1 MHGTIRSGDVRP
13 GGLSGGCGRSRLALQ
28 ADISRSS
35 NGAAFLMS
43 SDASSATSQTAS
55 AASGQHA
62 FQAEVSRLLHLMVH
76 SVYTEKDIFL
86 RELIS
91 NASDA
96 CDKLRY
102 EAIAQPALMGDDP
115 RLAITLTV
123 DKPGRRLVVAD
134 NGIGMS
140 DAEMIEN
147 LGTIAHSG
155 TRAFLD
161 RLATEPQGAASGLIG
176 QFGVGFY
183 SAFMVADRI
192 DVASR
197 HAGGEAAFVWSSDGL
212 NGFVVR
218 PATVEEAALVPRG
231 TRITLHL
238 KPDAD
243 AYLEPYEI
251 ERIVKTY
258 SDHILFPVE
267 LVGDNDER
275 RQLNAASALWQRSKS
290 EVSPEAYTEAY
301 RGITH
306 QVDEPALTVHYK
318 AEGRQ
323 SYAVLLFVPGER
335 PFDLF
340 DVERRGRVKLYV
352 RRVYITD
359 EAELLPSYLRF
370 VRGVVDSEDVPL
382 NVSRE
387 MLQNNPQVA
396 QIRRALTGR
405 VLSELE
411 TLAEKDAERFSKVW
425 ETFGAVM
432 KEGIYED
439 FERRDQVLALARF
452 RSTAGPG
459 WRSLKAYVAD
469 MRPGQSEIYYL
480 AGDNLDR
487 LRSSPQL
494 EAALARGVEVL
505 LLSDHVDSFWTTR
518 GLTFEGKSLKS
529 LTQGEAD
536 LTGVPYLD
544 GKAPETTETGD
555 TAALVDALKSALG
568 DQVSDVR
575 ASARLVASAV
585 CLVAQGAGPD
595 LALERL
601 LKHREQ
607 GVGLKPVLEV
617 NVLHPL
623 VKAVAASAAASRT
636 QDVADLAG
644 LLLDQARIL
653 DGELPPDPA
662 VFAERLNRLV
672 ARGVGSDG
680 QA

>member
-1 MHGTIRSGDVRP
+1 
-13 GGLSGGCGRSRLALQ
+13 
-28 ADISRSS
+28 
-35 NGAAFLMS
+35 MS
-43 SDASSATSQTAS
+43 SDLPSEAGPAKPAS
-55 AASGQHA
+55 ADQHA

-102 EAIAQPALMGDDP
+102 EAIAAPELMAEDQ
-115 RLAITLTV
+115 RLAITLSI
-123 DKPGRRLVVAD
+123 DKAARHLAIAD
-134 NGIGMS
+134 NGIGMTE
-140 DAEMIEN
+140 AELVDN
-147 LGTIAHSG
+147 LGTIARSG

-161 RLATEPQGAASGLIG
+161 RLSSEPQGTSSGLIG

-183 SAFMVADRI
+183 SAFMVAERI
-192 DVASR
+192 EVVSHR
-197 HAGGEAAFVWSSDGL
+197 AGSGAAFVWSSDGAS
-212 NGFVVR
+212 GFTVR
-218 PATVEEAALVPRG
+218 SATETETASLPRG
-231 TRITLHL
+231 TRVTLHL
-238 KPDAD
+238 KPDTD

-267 LVGDNDER
+267 LVGESGER
-275 RQLNAASALWQRSKS
+275 RQLNSASALWQRSKS
-290 EVSPEAYTEAY
+290 EVAPEAYAEAY

-306 QVDEPALTVHYK
+306 QVGEPALTVHYK

-323 SYAVLLFVPGER
+323 SYAVLLFVPGEP

-340 DVERRGRVKLYV
+340 DVERKGRVKLYV
-352 RRVYITD
+352 RRVFITD

-382 NVSRE
+382 NISRE

-396 QIRRALTGR
+396 QIRKALTGR
-405 VLSELE
+405 VLTELV
-411 TLAEKDAERFSKVW
+411 TLADKEADRFAKVW
-425 ETFGAVM
+425 DTFGAVL

-439 FERRDQVLALARF
+439 FERRDQLLGLARF
-452 RSTAGPG
+452 HSTGGAGL
-459 WRSLKAYVAD
+459 RSLKDYVAA
-469 MRPGQSEIYYL
+469 MRPGQTEIYYL
-480 AGDNLDR
+480 AGSNLER
-487 LRSSPQL
+487 LKASPQL

-518 GLTFEGKSLKS
+518 GLKFEEKSLKS

-536 LTGVPYLD
+536 LSAIPYLE
-544 GKAPETTETGD
+544 GKSPEPPTGD
-555 TAALVDALKSALG
+555 TAALVAALKTALG
-568 DQVSDVR
+568 EAVSDVR
-575 ASARLVASAV
+575 ISNRLVASAA
-585 CLVAQGAGPD
+585 CLVAPGAGPD

-601 LKHREQ
+601 LQQRDQ
-607 GVGLKPVLEV
+607 GLGLKPVLEI
-617 NVLHPL
+617 NAAHGL
-623 VKAVAASAAASRT
+623 VTAVANSAAQGRSD
-636 QDVADLAG
+636 DVRDLAG

-662 VFAERLNRLV
+662 SFVERLNRFV
-672 ARGVGSDG
+672 ARGLSSVAAG
-680 QA
+680 

>member
-1 MHGTIRSGDVRP
+1 
-13 GGLSGGCGRSRLALQ
+13 
-28 ADISRSS
+28 
-35 NGAAFLMS
+35 MS
-43 SDASSATSQTAS
+43 SDAP
-55 AASGQHA
+55 AAGGQHP

-102 EAIAQPALMGDDP
+102 EAIASPELMADDQ
-115 RLAITLTV
+115 RLAIRLSI
-123 DKPGRRLVVAD
+123 DKTARRLTVAD

-140 DAEMIEN
+140 EAELVDN
-147 LGTIAHSG
+147 LGTIARSG

-161 RLATEPQGAASGLIG
+161 RLAAEPQGGNSGLIG

-183 SAFMVADRI
+183 SAFMVAERI
-192 DVASR
+192 EVVSR
-197 HAGGEAAFVWSSDGL
+197 RAGQAQAYLWASDGT
-212 NGFVVR
+212 NGFTVR
-218 PATVEEAALVPRG
+218 EASEAEAQGVRRG
-231 TRITLHL
+231 TTVSLVL
-238 KPDAD
+238 KADAD

-267 LVGDNDER
+267 MDGEAGEP

-290 EVSPEAYTEAY
+290 EVEPEAYAEAY

-306 QVDEPALTVHYK
+306 QMGEPALTIHYK

-340 DVERRGRVKLYV
+340 DAERKGRIKLYV
-352 RRVYITD
+352 RRVFITD

-370 VRGVVDSEDVPL
+370 MRGVVDSEDVPL
-382 NVSRE
+382 NISRE

-396 QIRRALTGR
+396 QIRKALTGR

-411 TLAEKDAERFSKVW
+411 GLADKEPQRFETIA
-425 ETFGAVM
+425 ETFGSVL

-439 FERRDQVLALARF
+439 FERRDQLLKLSRF
-452 RSTAGPG
+452 HSTAGG
-459 WRSLKAYVAD
+459 SRRSLKDYIAA

-480 AGDNLDR
+480 AGDNLER
-487 LRSSPQL
+487 LKASPQL

-505 LLSDHVDSFWTTR
+505 LLTDHVDSFWTTR
-518 GLTFEGKSLKS
+518 GMKFEDKPLKS

-536 LTGVPYLD
+536 LSAIPYLE
-544 GKAPETTETGD
+544 GKAPEAEAGD
-555 TAALVDALKSALG
+555 HGALLAALKTALG
-568 DQVSDVR
+568 DAVSDVR
-575 ASARLVASAV
+575 ASKRLVASAA
-585 CLVAQGAGPD
+585 CLVAPGAGPD

-601 LKHREQ
+601 LKQREQ
-607 GVGLKPVLEV
+607 GVGLKPVLEI
-617 NVLHPL
+617 NAAHGL
-623 VKAVAASAAASRT
+623 VKAVAASAAAGRT
-636 QDVADLAG
+636 DEVGDLAG

-653 DGELPPDPA
+653 DGELPTDPA
-662 VFAERLNRLV
+662 KFAERLNRYV
-672 ARGVGSDG
+672 ARGLAGG
-680 QA
+680 

>member
-1 MHGTIRSGDVRP
+1 
-13 GGLSGGCGRSRLALQ
+13 
-28 ADISRSS
+28 
-35 NGAAFLMS
+35 MS
-43 SDASSATSQTAS
+43 SDASSGTGQGTS
-55 AASGQHA
+55 AAAGQHA
-62 FQAEVSRLLHLMVH
+62 FQAEVSRLLQLMVH
-76 SVYTEKDIFL
+76 SVYTEKEIFL

-102 EAIAQPALMGDDP
+102 EAIAAPALMGDDQ
-115 RLAITLTV
+115 RLAITIAI
-123 DKPGRRLVVAD
+123 DKPARRIVVSD

-140 DAEMIEN
+140 EAELIDN
-147 LGTIAHSG
+147 LGTIARSG

-161 RLATEPQGAASGLIG
+161 RLAADPQGAASGLIG

-183 SAFMVADRI
+183 SAFMVADHI
-192 DVASR
+192 EVVSR
-197 HAGGEAAFVWSSDGL
+197 RAGADAAFVWSSDGA
-212 NGFVVR
+212 NGFDVR
-218 PATVEEAALVPRG
+218 AAAAEEAAAVPRG
-231 TRITLHL
+231 TRVSLTL
-238 KPDAD
+238 KSDAD

-267 LVGDNDER
+267 LVDEKGER
-275 RQLNAASALWQRSKS
+275 RQLNAASALWQRPRS

-301 RGITH
+301 RGIAH
-306 QVDEPALTVHYK
+306 QIDEPALTVHYK

-340 DVERRGRVKLYV
+340 DVERKGRVKLYV
-352 RRVYITD
+352 RRVFITD

-382 NVSRE
+382 NISRE

-411 TLAEKDAERFSKVW
+411 ALADKEPDRFTKVW

-439 FERRDQVLALARF
+439 FERRDQLLKLARF
-452 RSTAGPG
+452 RSTAGDG
-459 WRSLKAYVAD
+459 WRSLKDYVAG
-469 MRPGQSEIYYL
+469 MRPGQTEIYYL
-480 AGDNLDR
+480 AGDNLER
-487 LRSSPQL
+487 LKASPQL

-505 LLSDHVDSFWTTR
+505 LLADHVDSFWTTR
-518 GLTFEGKSLKS
+518 GLKFDDKPLKS

-536 LTGVPYLD
+536 LSAIPYLD
-544 GKAPETTETGD
+544 GKAPEAESGD
-555 TAALVDALKSALG
+555 AAAVVAALKTALG

-575 ASARLVASAV
+575 ASKRLVSSAV
-585 CLVAQGAGPD
+585 CLVAPGAGPD

-617 NVLHPL
+617 NPAHVL
-623 VKAVAASAAASRT
+623 VKAVAESAAGNRSD
-636 QDVADLAG
+636 DVADLAG

-662 VFAERLNRLV
+662 RFAERLNRFV
-672 ARGVGSDG
+672 AQGLARQTTAD
-680 QA
+680 

>member
-1 MHGTIRSGDVRP
+1 MS
-13 GGLSGGCGRSRLALQ
+13 
-28 ADISRSS
+28 ADMTTDTP
-35 NGAAFLMS
+35 AA
-43 SDASSATSQTAS
+43 
-55 AASGQHA
+55 GQHA

-76 SVYTEKDIFL
+76 SVYTEKEIFL

-102 EAIAQPALMGDDP
+102 EAIAAPELMGEDS
-115 RLAITLTV
+115 RLAITIAIDKEKRHLTI
-123 DKPGRRLVVAD
+123 AD

-140 DAEMIEN
+140 ESELVDN
-147 LGTIAHSG
+147 LGTIARSG
-155 TRAFLD
+155 TKAFLD
-161 RLATEPQGAASGLIG
+161 KLAAEPSDKSSGLIG

-192 DVASR
+192 EVVSR
-197 HAGGEAAFVWSSDGL
+197 RAGSGDAFVWSSDGAS
-212 NGFVVR
+212 GFTIR
-218 PATVEEAALVPRG
+218 PADPVETALVARG
-231 TRITLHL
+231 TQVTLVL
-238 KPDAD
+238 KSDAD
-243 AYLEPYEI
+243 TYLEPYEI

-267 LVGDNDER
+267 LKDTDGKS

-290 EVSPEAYTEAY
+290 EVTAEAYAEAY
-301 RGITH
+301 RGIAH
-306 QVDEPALTVHYK
+306 QMGEPALTIHYK

-340 DVERRGRVKLYV
+340 DVERKGRVKLYV

-382 NVSRE
+382 NISRE

-396 QIRRALTGR
+396 QIRKALTGR

-411 TLAEKDAERFSKVW
+411 TLADKEGERFEKVW
-425 ETFGAVM
+425 DTFGSVI

-439 FERRDQVLALARF
+439 FERRDNLMKLARF
-452 RSTAGPG
+452 RSTAGNG
-459 WRSLKAYVAD
+459 WRSLKDYIAA
-469 MRPGQSEIYYL
+469 MRPGQTEIYYL
-480 AGDNLDR
+480 VGDNLDR
-487 LRSSPQL
+487 LKASPQL
-494 EAALARGVEVL
+494 EAATARGVEVL
-505 LLSDHVDSFWTTR
+505 LMADHVDSFWTTR
-518 GLTFEGKSLKS
+518 GMTFEEKPLKS

-536 LTGVPYLD
+536 LSAIPYLE
-544 GKAPETTETGD
+544 GKAPQEEAGD
-555 TAALVDALKSALG
+555 TGGLVAALKTALG
-568 DQVSDVR
+568 DAVSDVR
-575 ASARLVASAV
+575 ASKRLVSSAV

-601 LKHREQ
+601 LKNRDQ
-607 GVGLKPVLEV
+607 GMGLKPVLEI
-617 NVLHPL
+617 NPAHEL
-623 VKAVAASAAASRT
+623 VKAVDASVAAGKT
-636 QDVADLAG
+636 DEVADLAG

-653 DGELPPDPA
+653 DGELPTDPA
-662 VFAERLNRLV
+662 KFADRLNRYV
-672 ARGVGSDG
+672 AKGLGG
-680 QA
+680 